1 MNAVNQD
8 QAFYSIHSKE
18 IVMNI
23 VIMKKTLITG
33 FFIMGIL
40 ISPHAARAEA
50 FTPPILPNPNNEQFF
65 YEIGGG
71 SDFRISGGVEVPQE
85 LMMIRDFGLL
95 TGDQFDPRESI
106 KATLKGILDNLV
118 AGFKGKIK
126 NMLNLN
132 QLNAL
137 FGFLPG
143 NVICQANPTA
153 CQLNENYTIRAEERE
168 RFQRQFYEKMEA
180 ELGKARGKLD
190 GWLRAGKAN
199 NLIKV
204 MNSAKASGEKD
215 LEILVGK
222 IREYSG
228 KDGLKWIGGIM
239 AGGDGQPPIR
249 PIADTAKAGF
259 NMLLGRSPTTNSK
272 ATGDD
277 PILDY
282 WDTPEEAAKWL
293 TEVVGEFRPDINN
306 KNTQTS
312 WGGATGGSDDGDFGQ
327 GGEDVIVT
335 ADFLRTD
342 MSTPAMGLTP
352 KVRKES
358 ETIAKKI
365 KLLTQSSAAPTKE
378 ELTQLMGKSTGLVLT
393 PKIIK
398 ILKNSPIEDVLI
410 KQIADDAA
418 QANVI
423 RYALEARR
431 ILLAGRNENHIASYD
446 VATNDIDNRAQRL
459 KEYIDDLMYER
470 KINNELAHNTISK
483 LYQHTDAIRARYSSP
498 DNYDPSDTL
507 LEGGRR
513 K

>member
-1 MNAVNQD
+1 
-8 QAFYSIHSKE
+8 
-18 IVMNI
+18 
-23 VIMKKTLITG
+23 MKKTLILS
-33 FFIMGIL
+33 IL
-40 ISPHAARAEA
+40 LMVFSSSSLFAKAYQPPKLPSPS
-50 FTPPILPNPNNEQFF
+50 NEQFF

-71 SDFRISGGVEVPQE
+71 SDFRISGGVEVPKE
-85 LMMIRDFGLL
+85 LVMIRDFGLL
-95 TGDQFDPRESI
+95 MGDQFDPRESI
-106 KATLKGILDNLV
+106 KATLKGVLNNLV

-126 NMLNLN
+126 NMLNIG
-132 QLNAL
+132 QLKAL

-168 RFQRQFYEKMEA
+168 RFQRRFYEKMES

-190 GWLRAGKAN
+190 AWLRAGKAN
-199 NLIKV
+199 NLVKV
-204 MNSAKASGEKD
+204 MNKAKASGEKD
-215 LEILVGK
+215 LEMLVGK
-222 IREYSG
+222 IREYKG
-228 KDGLKWIGGIM
+228 ADGLKWVGGRM

-259 NMLLGRSPTTNSK
+259 NLLLGRSPLNNARAS
-272 ATGDD
+272 GDD

-293 TEVVGEFRPDINN
+293 TEVVGEYRPDINN
-306 KNTQTS
+306 KNTQAS
-312 WGGATGGSDDGDFGQ
+312 WGGDKHGKDDGDLGQ
-327 GGEDVIVT
+327 GGEDVVVT
-335 ADFLRTD
+335 KDFLSTD
-342 MSTPAMGLTP
+342 MSTPAMGLSP

-358 ETIAKKI
+358 RTIAKKI
-365 KLLTQSSAAPTKE
+365 KAITHSSAAPTTK

-398 ILKNSPIEDVLI
+398 ILKNSPMEAPLI

-446 VATNDIDNRAQRL
+446 VATKDIDLRAQRL
-459 KEYIDDLMYER
+459 KEYIEDLMFER
-470 KINNELAHNTISK
+470 RINRELAHNTISK
-483 LYQHTDAIRARYSSP
+483 LYKNSDRLRARYSSP
-498 DNYDPSDTL
+498 QSYNPVDTL
-507 LEGGRR
+507 IEGGRR
-513 K
+513 R